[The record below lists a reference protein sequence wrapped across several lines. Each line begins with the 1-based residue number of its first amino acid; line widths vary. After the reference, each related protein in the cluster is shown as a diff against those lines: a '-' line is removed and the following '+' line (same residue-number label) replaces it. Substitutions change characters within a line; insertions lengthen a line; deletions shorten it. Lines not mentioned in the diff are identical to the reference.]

1 MAPHFLH
8 FWSKFSFFFFHFLTI
23 MRQFCILP
31 IGIPG
36 LFSYENTT
44 LVCVLGNE
52 VYAEHI
58 YFWLP

>member
-1 MAPHFLH
+1 
-8 FWSKFSFFFFHFLTI
+8 

-36 LFSYENTT
+36 LFSYEDTT